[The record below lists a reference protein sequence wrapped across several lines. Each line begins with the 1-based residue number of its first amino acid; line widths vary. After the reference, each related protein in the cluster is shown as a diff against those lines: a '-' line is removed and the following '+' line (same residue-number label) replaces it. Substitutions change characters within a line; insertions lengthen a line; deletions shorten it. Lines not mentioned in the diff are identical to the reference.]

1 MIHFCQISIQNTQR
15 IFFEFVTS
23 FFVSIILYL
32 LKSPA
37 HLLLLKF
44 QEYFEFDLVSYN
56 CCLNYSPF
64 FYLDEIDELFSR
76 LKIWENIENS
86 VEKFRSLNGFLKDAN
101 FRIYQLVYRIE
112 IMCLNKYVSTRLLS
126 LIPESTI
133 YD

>member
-1 MIHFCQISIQNTQR
+1 MT
-15 IFFEFVTS
+15 T

-44 QEYFEFDLVSYN
+44 QEYFWVWFGLLQLLSKLFAIFFD
-56 CCLNYSPF
+56 
-64 FYLDEIDELFSR
+64 LDEIDELFSR
-76 LKIWENIENS
+76 LKFWEKSKNS

-133 YD
+133 YN